1 MAAGNRGDPF
11 KSMNFVVEIDG
22 IPAAQFSEVS
32 GIEADVAV
40 IDYRPGNDKVLGAR
54 KLPGEAKFSNVVLK
68 RGMTSD
74 LSLWN
79 WMRET
84 LEGQVSR
91 RSISVI
97 LLNDAADEVMRFNFK
112 DGWPVKWSGPE
123 LNGDGNGVA
132 IETLE
137 IAHEG
142 LSIGSGTSA
151 SMQRASVHQPK

>member
-1 MAAGNRGDPF
+1 MPAGNRGDPF
-11 KSMNFVVEIDG
+11 NSMNFVVEIDG
-22 IPAAQFSEVS
+22 IPAAQFLEVS
-32 GIEADVAV
+32 GIEADLAV

-54 KLPGEAKFSNVVLK
+54 KLPGEAKFSNIVLK

-79 WMRET
+79 WMREA

-91 RSISVI
+91 RSMSVV
-97 LLNDAADEVMRFNFK
+97 LLNDAGEEAVRFNFR
-112 DGWPVKWSGPE
+112 DAWPVKWSGPN
-123 LNGDGNGVA
+123 LNAEGSDIA

-142 LSIGSGTSA
+142 LSIA
-151 SMQRASVHQPK
+151 S